1 MKEYIYKEKIVTIN
15 KVKQKVIFPENH
27 SGIDALFYKVVDLN
41 AWDDWANITNW
52 HTLCMILEKD
62 KKKWKTIFNGS
73 TRDFRINGLS
83 IGNSGI
89 FTILFQLEDEKIRNN
104 FLKKAKIKE
113 LKNRIKEDT
122 KRLQL
127 LRKVKQ

>member
-1 MKEYIYKEKIVTIN
+1 
-15 KVKQKVIFPENH
+15 
-27 SGIDALFYKVVDLN
+27 
-41 AWDDWANITNW
+41 
-52 HTLCMILEKD
+52 MILEKD
-62 KKKWKTIFNGS
+62 KKKWKTIFDGS